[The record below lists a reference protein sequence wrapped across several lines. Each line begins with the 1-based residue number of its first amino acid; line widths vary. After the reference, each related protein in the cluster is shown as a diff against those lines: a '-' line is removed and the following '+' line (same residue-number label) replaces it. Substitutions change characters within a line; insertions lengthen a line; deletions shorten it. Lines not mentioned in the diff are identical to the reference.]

1 MLGSLILIAII
12 LYFARWIQ
20 LARLMPTIPGKLT
33 PPIIGAFNTFKYLV
47 DPPQFITEQ
56 VKKYG
61 RIFKIN
67 SLINFMVIV
76 TEPNA
81 IAQIF
86 KVTTL

>member
-1 MLGSLILIAII
+1 MRI
-12 LYFARWIQ
+12 
-20 LARLMPTIPGKLT
+20 MPTIPGKLT
-33 PPIIGAFNTFKYLV
+33 PPIFGAITTFKYLM
-47 DPPQFITEQ
+47 DPPQFIAEK

-67 SLINFMVIV
+67 SLINFMVVV

-86 KVTTL
+86 KVKNYSRSDSIQFKHN